1 MDYMIKQV
9 ERELRAKYKELT
21 PEDFIVYAM
30 EKISHADIGVLRTE
44 MMEKEAEERR
54 ARLSI
59 K

>member
-1 MDYMIKQV
+1 MSYMMDKV
-9 ERELRAKYKELT
+9 EQELRARYKALSFD
-21 PEDFIVYAM
+21 DFIAYAM
-30 EKISHADIGVLRTE
+30 EKISHADIGLLRTE